1 MQNDGDDTT
10 SKDDNLDTKNID
22 SVEADDLPSMDE
34 QTKANIDE
42 QNKGNENLDT
52 KGKKKSKK
60 EKKVQ
65 SKFAKNYR
73 WPLIVLV
80 TAFCI
85 SMMFGVLSEVALD
98 GANIIIS
105 IVVIL
110 VFLVIAIIT
119 DMIGVAI
126 TSCDEKNLR
135 AMAARKIRGAK
146 EAIILQKNGDK
157 VSSIF
162 ADILGDVCGILSG
175 AAGASVASALITQ
188 NMSSFTGVVIAS
200 LVSAIIAALIIFGKA
215 LMKKYSMNHS
225 EKIILIMGKIMSIFH
240 ISKKEK
246 NTKNNKNNK
255 NNDKNQIN

>member
-1 MQNDGDDTT
+1 MQNDEDNLSNDNDINIKNDNVFSGKNANIEDEQEKVSPDI
-10 SKDDNLDTKNID
+10 SLDNANDDNGTK
-22 SVEADDLPSMDE
+22 E
-34 QTKANIDE
+34 
-42 QNKGNENLDT
+42 
-52 KGKKKSKK
+52 KKKAKK

-85 SMMFGVLSEVALD
+85 SMVFGVLSEVALD

-110 VFLVIAIIT
+110 VFLIIAIIT

-126 TSCDEKNLR
+126 ASCDEKNLR

-146 EAIILQKNGDK
+146 EAIVLHKNGDK
-157 VSSIF
+157 VSSVF

-175 AAGASVASALITQ
+175 AAGASVTTALITQ

-200 LVSAIIAALIIFGKA
+200 LVSAVIAALIIFGKA

-225 EKIILIMGKIMSIFH
+225 EQIILIMGKVMSVFH
-240 ISKKEK
+240 LSKKD
-246 NTKNNKNNK
+246 NNSKNNKKNK
-255 NNDKNQIN
+255 NNDKK

>member
-34 QTKANIDE
+34 QTKANVDE
-42 QNKGNENLDT
+42 QNKGNEIEV

-60 EKKVQ
+60 EKKIQ

-188 NMSSFTGVVIAS
+188 NMSSFTGVAIAS

-215 LMKKYSMNHS
+215 LMKKYLFFNR
-225 EKIILIMGKIMSIFH
+225 K
-240 ISKKEK
+240 
-246 NTKNNKNNK
+246 
-255 NNDKNQIN
+255 

>member
-1 MQNDGDDTT
+1 MQNDE
-10 SKDDNLDTKNID
+10 DNLSNDNDLNIRD
-22 SVEADDLPSMDE
+22 NGAISDENSNISDE
-34 QTKANIDE
+34 QEIVSPDVS
-42 QNKGNENLDT
+42 NESENDDS
-52 KGKKKSKK
+52 GIIEKKKAKK
-60 EKKVQ
+60 EKKIQ

-85 SMMFGVLSEVALD
+85 SMVFGVLSEVALD

-110 VFLVIAIIT
+110 VFLIIAIIT

-146 EAIILQKNGDK
+146 EAIVLQKNGDK

-175 AAGASVASALITQ
+175 AAGASVAAALITQ

-200 LVSAIIAALIIFGKA
+200 LVSAVIAALIIFGKA

-225 EKIILIMGKIMSIFH
+225 EQIILIMGKVMSVFH
-240 ISKKEK
+240 FSKKEK
-246 NTKNNKNNK
+246 NSKNNKKNK
-255 NNDKNQIN
+255 NNDKK

>member
-34 QTKANIDE
+34 QTKANVDE
-42 QNKGNENLDT
+42 QNKGNEIEV

-60 EKKVQ
+60 EKKIQ

-188 NMSSFTGVVIAS
+188 NMSSFTGVAIAS

-225 EKIILIMGKIMSIFH
+225 EKIILIMGKIMSVFH

>member
-34 QTKANIDE
+34 QTKANVDE
-42 QNKGNENLDT
+42 QNKGNEIEV

-60 EKKVQ
+60 EKKIQ

>member
-34 QTKANIDE
+34 QTKANVDE
-42 QNKGNENLDT
+42 QNKGNEIEV

-60 EKKVQ
+60 EKKIQ

-162 ADILGDVCGILSG
+162 VDILGDVCGILSG

-200 LVSAIIAALIIFGKA
+200 LGSAVIAALIIFGKA

-225 EKIILIMGKIMSIFH
+225 EKIILIMGKIMSVFH

-246 NTKNNKNNK
+246 NAKNNKNNK

>member
-34 QTKANIDE
+34 QTKANVDE
-42 QNKGNENLDT
+42 QNKGNEIEV

-60 EKKVQ
+60 EKKIQ

-188 NMSSFTGVVIAS
+188 NMSSFTGFAIAS

-225 EKIILIMGKIMSIFH
+225 EKIILIMGKIMSVFH